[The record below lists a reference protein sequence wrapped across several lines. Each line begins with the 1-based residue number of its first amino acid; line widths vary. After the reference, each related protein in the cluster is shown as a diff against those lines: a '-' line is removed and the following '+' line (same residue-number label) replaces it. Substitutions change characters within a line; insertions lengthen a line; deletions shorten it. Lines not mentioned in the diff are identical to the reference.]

1 MLKKGASL
9 DRSAK
14 KGGNRLY
21 CSVKCLYFLLDGKS
35 CFKSF
40 ARVVLK
46 NSNKSKVTHA
56 NTNPVGQ
63 HITHA
68 HNHFTRSIS
77 SHGQLFQPFGSHQH
91 GVANIPG
98 GCV

>member
-46 NSNKSKVTHA
+46 NLLFEFSQVS
-56 NTNPVGQ
+56 
-63 HITHA
+63 
-68 HNHFTRSIS
+68 RSPCRFCS
-77 SHGQLFQPFGSHQH
+77 FLRHCLQMT
-91 GVANIPG
+91 
-98 GCV
+98 